1 MKLKALLFL
10 FIAIFFTSN
19 IAFSQ
24 LLVNKGAI
32 IKVTKGV
39 SVYVDGAVQN
49 DAGTID
55 VDNISGI
62 SELIVKSNF
71 VNNAT
76 AQGSGYYKIYGNW
89 INNNTF
95 TAGTGTVFLEGAN
108 QLLSGTS
115 STTFHN
121 LTLNGSG
128 VKTLGIDQTC
138 TGVLSLNNLELSTLN
153 YKFFVTNSATNSI
166 TRTTGFVSST
176 NGGFLSRTTNTTGV
190 YLFPVGSSSGTNR
203 YRPVEIQPNN
213 SSANTYTVRLANVNP
228 TSETYNVD
236 LLANDIC
243 EVNSN
248 FYHQINRTS
257 GSTSAN
263 LSIYYDNS
271 ADGSWNGIANWGTS
285 PNQWNIVTGS
295 STASGSPMY
304 KAIVSNW
311 NTFSNI
317 PYSLYKVAPNVNAT
331 SNSPICEGGT
341 IQLNEIGG
349 EAVSW
354 AWSGPNGFTSS
365 SKNPIISGASTLAH
379 GTYYVTITSANSC
392 QAVGSVSVTVNPNPN
407 ASITPATVSICDGS
421 STALTASGGG
431 TYSWSGGLGSNASVT
446 VSPSAT
452 TTYTVTVTSG
462 VGCTATASSTVTVN
476 ALPTITASSNSPV
489 CQGQTINL
497 TATGSGGSTYAWSG
511 PDSYTSNV
519 QNPTRTNAQ
528 TSHGG
533 TYTVTLTNSGTGCS
547 ASASTSVTV
556 NPLPTIT
563 ASSNSPVCQGQTI
576 NLTATGSGG
585 STYAWS
591 GPDSFTASTPNPTIT
606 NAQTSHG
613 GTYTVTL
620 TNSGTGC
627 SASANTSITVN
638 PLPTITA
645 SSNSPVCQSQ
655 TINLTATGTDGTNYS
670 WSGPASY
677 TSNAPN
683 PTITNAQTSHGGTYT
698 VTLTNSG
705 TGCSASASTSVTVN
719 AQPSSPLFTI
729 DCTAGEG
736 NGIITITSPLGVNY
750 TYSIDGTF
758 QTDPEFGPLA
768 NGDYQIT
775 VTDSNT
781 GCSNTSAEIDLDC
794 GCYSPTNLTLS
805 ASSGGICEYETL
817 SLSGNTFGGSATEVN
832 LTHNGNGSLT
842 NTNFTN
848 SPFTIEYTPATG
860 DIGNT
865 VTITVTTN
873 NPEGL
878 PCTPSVKTF
887 ALSVNAKP
895 NVNLSSNSPVCQ
907 NETLN
912 LYETGGEAASWTWTG
927 PNSFSSNI
935 QNPTRAN
942 MQVSDAGT
950 YTVVI
955 TDIHSCTNTSDISI
969 SVNTIPIINIDDIDP
984 LCEGENINLTETGG
998 DAISWDWTGPNGFT
1012 STDQNPEITNANTS
1026 NSGSYYLS
1034 ITDINSCTNSANTSI
1049 TVNANPTANIEPASI
1064 AICEGESTEL
1074 VASGDGTYAW
1084 SHSSET
1090 SASVTVNPITETT
1103 YTVTVTNTN
1112 NCSASA
1118 SSTVSVNQNP
1128 DIPTANIDCISGL
1141 GQITITSPLG
1151 ADYEYSIGSS
1161 FQANTIFENLDNGN
1175 YTIIVNNVNT
1185 NCSSVSEVL
1194 TIDCGCTN
1202 EPSLTLSENTGE
1214 ICGNQAFT
1222 LDGNSFGGSATQV
1235 NITHNGSGEI
1245 DETNITSSDFSFT
1258 YTPSSE
1264 DYGNTVIITIIT
1276 DNPQGEP
1283 CQVASATFSL
1293 DVLDIPNIIAN
1304 NSSPI
1309 CKGEDIDLTES
1320 GNEAISWSWTGPN
1333 GFNSDM
1339 QNPTITEADVF
1350 ANGTYTVTGTD
1361 AKGCTNSATTIVI
1374 VSIPTEITFV
1384 EYLCA
1389 DTLPI
1394 FLNANIQG
1402 GTWSGNGIIDANTGE
1417 FDPEIA
1423 GDGEHTITYTL
1434 LNPCGNTTTTT
1445 IRVYPRANAE
1455 ILPVDTLFLSDLPI
1469 FVETVEAG
1477 GIWSGTAI
1485 DEIIGEFTPNIA
1497 GIGDHQVFYTI
1508 EEPCGDIDSTIIIVI
1523 PDIIP
1528 DLLIP
1533 DVLTPNNDG
1542 YNDTWRIQGIQAF
1555 EKIEIY
1561 IFNRWGDEVFTY
1573 TGSGFDYHDP
1583 AKQWDGT
1590 YKGKLLPFGTYVYV
1604 LILENDT
1611 SYKGTISLIR

>member
-176 NGGFLSRTTNTTGV
+176 NGGFLSRTTNTNGV

-476 ALPTITASSNSPV
+476 A
-489 CQGQTINL
+489 
-497 TATGSGGSTYAWSG
+497 
-511 PDSYTSNV
+511 
-519 QNPTRTNAQ
+519 
-528 TSHGG
+528 
-533 TYTVTLTNSGTGCS
+533 
-547 ASASTSVTV
+547 
-556 NPLPTIT
+556 LPTIT

>member
-1 MKLKALLFL
+1 
-10 FIAIFFTSN
+10 
-19 IAFSQ
+19 
-24 LLVNKGAI
+24 
-32 IKVTKGV
+32 
-39 SVYVDGAVQN
+39 
-49 DAGTID
+49 
-55 VDNISGI
+55 
-62 SELIVKSNF
+62 
-71 VNNAT
+71 
-76 AQGSGYYKIYGNW
+76 
-89 INNNTF
+89 
-95 TAGTGTVFLEGAN
+95 
-108 QLLSGTS
+108 
-115 STTFHN
+115 
-121 LTLNGSG
+121 
-128 VKTLGIDQTC
+128 
-138 TGVLSLNNLELSTLN
+138 
-153 YKFFVTNSATNSI
+153 
-166 TRTTGFVSST
+166 
-176 NGGFLSRTTNTTGV
+176 
-190 YLFPVGSSSGTNR
+190 
-203 YRPVEIQPNN
+203 
-213 SSANTYTVRLANVNP
+213 
-228 TSETYNVD
+228 
-236 LLANDIC
+236 
-243 EVNSN
+243 
-248 FYHQINRTS
+248 
-257 GSTSAN
+257 
-263 LSIYYDNS
+263 
-271 ADGSWNGIANWGTS
+271 
-285 PNQWNIVTGS
+285 
-295 STASGSPMY
+295 
-304 KAIVSNW
+304 
-311 NTFSNI
+311 
-317 PYSLYKVAPNVNAT
+317 
-331 SNSPICEGGT
+331 
-341 IQLNEIGG
+341 
-349 EAVSW
+349 
-354 AWSGPNGFTSS
+354 
-365 SKNPIISGASTLAH
+365 
-379 GTYYVTITSANSC
+379 
-392 QAVGSVSVTVNPNPN
+392 
-407 ASITPATVSICDGS
+407 
-421 STALTASGGG
+421 
-431 TYSWSGGLGSNASVT
+431 
-446 VSPSAT
+446 
-452 TTYTVTVTSG
+452 
-462 VGCTATASSTVTVN
+462 
-476 ALPTITASSNSPV
+476 
-489 CQGQTINL
+489 
-497 TATGSGGSTYAWSG
+497 
-511 PDSYTSNV
+511 
-519 QNPTRTNAQ
+519 
-528 TSHGG
+528 
-533 TYTVTLTNSGTGCS
+533 
-547 ASASTSVTV
+547 
-556 NPLPTIT
+556 
-563 ASSNSPVCQGQTI
+563 
-576 NLTATGSGG
+576 
-585 STYAWS
+585 
-591 GPDSFTASTPNPTIT
+591 
-606 NAQTSHG
+606 
-613 GTYTVTL
+613 
-620 TNSGTGC
+620 
-627 SASANTSITVN
+627 
-638 PLPTITA
+638 
-645 SSNSPVCQSQ
+645 
-655 TINLTATGTDGTNYS
+655 
-670 WSGPASY
+670 
-677 TSNAPN
+677 
-683 PTITNAQTSHGGTYT
+683 
-698 VTLTNSG
+698 
-705 TGCSASASTSVTVN
+705 
-719 AQPSSPLFTI
+719 
-729 DCTAGEG
+729 
-736 NGIITITSPLGVNY
+736 
-750 TYSIDGTF
+750 
-758 QTDPEFGPLA
+758 
-768 NGDYQIT
+768 
-775 VTDSNT
+775 
-781 GCSNTSAEIDLDC
+781 
-794 GCYSPTNLTLS
+794 
-805 ASSGGICEYETL
+805 
-817 SLSGNTFGGSATEVN
+817 
-832 LTHNGNGSLT
+832 
-842 NTNFTN
+842 
-848 SPFTIEYTPATG
+848 
-860 DIGNT
+860 
-865 VTITVTTN
+865 
-873 NPEGL
+873 
-878 PCTPSVKTF
+878 
-887 ALSVNAKP
+887 
-895 NVNLSSNSPVCQ
+895 
-907 NETLN
+907 
-912 LYETGGEAASWTWTG
+912 
-927 PNSFSSNI
+927 
-935 QNPTRAN
+935 
-942 MQVSDAGT
+942 
-950 YTVVI
+950 
-955 TDIHSCTNTSDISI
+955 
-969 SVNTIPIINIDDIDP
+969 
-984 LCEGENINLTETGG
+984 
-998 DAISWDWTGPNGFT
+998 
-1012 STDQNPEITNANTS
+1012 
-1026 NSGSYYLS
+1026 
-1034 ITDINSCTNSANTSI
+1034 
-1049 TVNANPTANIEPASI
+1049 I

-1118 SSTVSVNQNP
+1118 SSTVSVNPNPDIPVATIDCTGGVDQGIITLTSPTGANYEYSIGGTFQASTSFGPLVNGDYTITVNDINTACSSTGSPIDLSCGCINPPTLSLSSTSDQICGISDYVVAGNSFGGSATEVTISHNGNGNLDIASSTTSPFDFTYTPASTDLGGNITITVITNNPDGDPCTPAEQEFTLSVLEIPEINISSNSPVCVGQDINLSEDAGDANVWQWTGPNGFTSSEQNPSILDANLTNEGDYNLTITGNNSCTNSATITINVNNNPTINASNDGPVCEGTDIQLFATGSEDVNYLWTGPNSFTSTEQNPILTNTLVNQEGDYTVLVIDPVTNCLASAITEVIINENP

-1604 LILENDT
+1604 LILENET

>member
-1 MKLKALLFL
+1 M
-10 FIAIFFTSN
+10 
-19 IAFSQ
+19 
-24 LLVNKGAI
+24 
-32 IKVTKGV
+32 
-39 SVYVDGAVQN
+39 
-49 DAGTID
+49 
-55 VDNISGI
+55 
-62 SELIVKSNF
+62 
-71 VNNAT
+71 
-76 AQGSGYYKIYGNW
+76 
-89 INNNTF
+89 
-95 TAGTGTVFLEGAN
+95 
-108 QLLSGTS
+108 
-115 STTFHN
+115 
-121 LTLNGSG
+121 
-128 VKTLGIDQTC
+128 
-138 TGVLSLNNLELSTLN
+138 
-153 YKFFVTNSATNSI
+153 
-166 TRTTGFVSST
+166 
-176 NGGFLSRTTNTTGV
+176 
-190 YLFPVGSSSGTNR
+190 
-203 YRPVEIQPNN
+203 
-213 SSANTYTVRLANVNP
+213 
-228 TSETYNVD
+228 
-236 LLANDIC
+236 
-243 EVNSN
+243 
-248 FYHQINRTS
+248 
-257 GSTSAN
+257 
-263 LSIYYDNS
+263 
-271 ADGSWNGIANWGTS
+271 
-285 PNQWNIVTGS
+285 
-295 STASGSPMY
+295 
-304 KAIVSNW
+304 
-311 NTFSNI
+311 
-317 PYSLYKVAPNVNAT
+317 
-331 SNSPICEGGT
+331 
-341 IQLNEIGG
+341 
-349 EAVSW
+349 
-354 AWSGPNGFTSS
+354 
-365 SKNPIISGASTLAH
+365 
-379 GTYYVTITSANSC
+379 
-392 QAVGSVSVTVNPNPN
+392 
-407 ASITPATVSICDGS
+407 
-421 STALTASGGG
+421 
-431 TYSWSGGLGSNASVT
+431 
-446 VSPSAT
+446 
-452 TTYTVTVTSG
+452 
-462 VGCTATASSTVTVN
+462 
-476 ALPTITASSNSPV
+476 
-489 CQGQTINL
+489 
-497 TATGSGGSTYAWSG
+497 
-511 PDSYTSNV
+511 
-519 QNPTRTNAQ
+519 
-528 TSHGG
+528 
-533 TYTVTLTNSGTGCS
+533 
-547 ASASTSVTV
+547 
-556 NPLPTIT
+556 
-563 ASSNSPVCQGQTI
+563 
-576 NLTATGSGG
+576 
-585 STYAWS
+585 
-591 GPDSFTASTPNPTIT
+591 
-606 NAQTSHG
+606 
-613 GTYTVTL
+613 
-620 TNSGTGC
+620 
-627 SASANTSITVN
+627 
-638 PLPTITA
+638 
-645 SSNSPVCQSQ
+645 
-655 TINLTATGTDGTNYS
+655 
-670 WSGPASY
+670 
-677 TSNAPN
+677 
-683 PTITNAQTSHGGTYT
+683 
-698 VTLTNSG
+698 
-705 TGCSASASTSVTVN
+705 
-719 AQPSSPLFTI
+719 
-729 DCTAGEG
+729 
-736 NGIITITSPLGVNY
+736 
-750 TYSIDGTF
+750 
-758 QTDPEFGPLA
+758 
-768 NGDYQIT
+768 
-775 VTDSNT
+775 
-781 GCSNTSAEIDLDC
+781 
-794 GCYSPTNLTLS
+794 
-805 ASSGGICEYETL
+805 
-817 SLSGNTFGGSATEVN
+817 
-832 LTHNGNGSLT
+832 
-842 NTNFTN
+842 
-848 SPFTIEYTPATG
+848 
-860 DIGNT
+860 
-865 VTITVTTN
+865 
-873 NPEGL
+873 
-878 PCTPSVKTF
+878 
-887 ALSVNAKP
+887 NAKP

-1118 SSTVSVNQNP
+1118 SSIVSVNPNPTASIEPASIAICEGESTELVASGDGTYAWSHSSETSASVTVNPITETTYTVTVTNTNNCSASASSIVSVNQNPTANIEPANIAICEGESTELVASGDGTYAWSHSSETSASVTVNPITETTYTVTVTNTNNCSASASSTVSVNQNPTANITPANIAICEGESTELVASGDGTYAWSHSSETSASVTVNPITETTYTVTVTNTNNCSASASSTVSVNPNPDIPVATIDCTGGVDQGIITLTSPTGANYEYSIGGTFQASTSFGPLVNGDYTITVNDINTACSSTGSPIDLSCGCINPPTLSLSSTSDQICGISDYVVAGNSFGGSATEVTISHNGNGNLDIASSTTSPFDFTYTPASTDLGGNITITVITNNPDGDPCTPAEQEFTLSVLEIPEINISSNSPVCVGQDINLSEDAGDANVWQWTGPNGFTSSEQNPSILDANLTNEGDYNLTITGNNSCTNSATITINVNNNPTINASNDGPVCEGTDIQLFATGSEDVNYLWTGPNSFTSTEQNPILTNTLVNQEGDYTVLVIDPVTNCLASAITEVIINENP

-1604 LILENDT
+1604 LILENET